1 MRHARTTLP
10 TVLTILTAGLA
21 AAAPLKRE
29 EVPAP
34 LQPWISW
41 VLRGS
46 EAETCPFF
54 QGQGGGRCAWP
65 GALKLTLDKSGGRF
79 EQSWRLDAED
89 WVPLPGG
96 TEHWPQDVRVDGAP
110 AVVVERGGA
119 PNLRLKSGTHALS
132 GAFRWTRAPE
142 QLDIPSDV
150 GLLALTVD
158 GKPAPFPLRD
168 ESGRLWLQTQARAA
182 APREESHLEVT
193 VHRRLVDDVPLQ
205 VVTRL
210 QLKVSGA
217 NRELAL
223 GRPLPEGFAPMS
235 LVSPLPARLDPDGR
249 LRVQLRA
256 GAWEVLLV
264 SRREGAGDEIKL
276 PAPGGAWAAD
286 EAWVFEARPD
296 LRQAEVEGA
305 PSLDPQ
311 QTELPQDW
319 KALPA
324 YLVKPGTGLRLV
336 QRRRGDDPPE
346 PDRLSLR
353 RELWLDFDGAGLSA
367 RDRIEGT
374 LARSWRLEVSPEMK
388 LGRVSAGGSDQFLT
402 ALSSGGPAGLEVR
415 TRRVDVTADSRIEGR
430 RLTAAGWRHDFESV
444 SGVLHVPP
452 GWRVVHVSGADQ
464 ASPTWVTAWT
474 LLDFFLV
481 LVASAAFLKLYGPRW
496 GAAALAGLAL
506 LWHEPDAPR
515 WIWLAALLLAALDKV
530 LVDRPTPARWVGLIR
545 RATWVVLALICVPF
559 LVKQIRVGVYPT
571 LERPYDSIAP
581 RAGEQQVSEEGR
593 DESLDEEG
601 AAQSFESSN
610 RLKERRSR
618 AFDGGRAG
626 GGGNLPAIAA
636 MAAPAGA
643 PEPMEE
649 EKDEEPAEA
658 DASSVSVAGGVSY
671 GAALSSLRKAPAPK
685 AAPSFYS
692 QVLTQMRLD
701 PQARVNTGP
710 GLPYW
715 TWNSVRLTWKG
726 PVPKDHPLRLWLIS
740 PCVNLILALLRCAL
754 TVLLALIVGWWPVG
768 AWLESLRGADGWRRA
783 ARAVLPLLLLAAL
796 GARAS
801 AAEGGFP
808 PKDLLDQ
815 LKARLLEKPECAP
828 ECAASP
834 LLRVE
839 ATPSWLKL
847 KLAVHAA
854 AATAV
859 PVPTGG
865 REWTPARGLLD
876 GNPAPAARAADG
888 TLWVPVP
895 AGAHE
900 LTLEGP
906 LPERDTVQI
915 ALPLKPRRVEASVAG
930 WTLGGVR
937 EDGRAE
943 DALQLSR
950 ARGAEP
956 AAVAAARAQGLFPP
970 FLRVERTVRLG
981 LSWSVETRV
990 VRLTPTGSPV
1000 VVQIPL
1006 LPGESVTSSDMRV
1019 AGGKITVSLSPQA
1032 EAASWSS
1039 VLQESA
1045 SLALAAPAAAQ
1056 WTEAWTIEP
1065 GPLWHVEASGLPAV
1079 YQEPD
1084 AGARSLSYRPW
1095 PGESLKL
1102 AITRPGAV
1110 VGQTLTVDQSALSLA
1125 PGVRATDASL
1135 SLRLRTSRGD
1145 KQTLLLPKDA
1155 DLLGVKI
1162 DGAAQPLRL
1171 EGSTLSIPVSPGA
1184 HSVEVDWRQQGGE
1197 RAFLRAPVIGLG
1209 APSVNAHVL
1218 IAMPADRWILF
1229 AGGRGL
1235 GPAVLF
1241 WSLLAVF
1248 LIASVGLAK
1257 TGLAPLSWSQ
1267 WLLLSLGLTQLP
1279 VARAAVVAGWFLAVG
1294 LRALHPPAGRREFN
1308 AAQVFLAFYTAVAA
1322 ALLFSAIKHGL
1333 LGSPQMQIA
1342 GNGSGAGALR
1352 WYVDRA
1358 GETTPRPWVFS
1369 VPLYVYRGA
1378 MLVWALW
1385 LADSLMTWSRWAW
1398 KSYSDGG
1405 LWRPK
1410 A

>member
-1 MRHARTTLP
+1 MRHARTPLL
-10 TVLTILTAGLA
+10 VFSSILTAALA

-54 QGQGGGRCAWP
+54 QGQDGRRCAWP
-65 GALKLTLDKSGGRF
+65 GALKLTLDKAGGRF
-79 EQSWRLDAED
+79 EQPWRLDAED

-110 AVVVERGGA
+110 AVVVERGGV
-119 PNLRLKSGTHALS
+119 PNLRLKAGSHSLA
-132 GAFRWTRAPE
+132 GAFRWPRAPE
-142 QLDIPSDV
+142 QLDVPAEV

-168 ESGRLWLQTQARAA
+168 QAGRLWLQSQTRGA

-193 VHRRLVDDVPLQ
+193 VHRRLVDEIPLQ
-205 VVTRL
+205 LVTRL

-256 GAWEVLLV
+256 GTWEVVLV
-264 SRREGAGDEIKL
+264 SRREKQGDEIKL

-305 PSLDPQ
+305 ASLDPQ

-324 YLVKPGTGLRLV
+324 YLVKPGTGLRLA

-367 RDRIEGT
+367 RDRLSGT

-415 TRRVDVTADSRIEGR
+415 TRQVAVTADSRIEGR

-444 SGVLHVPP
+444 EGVLHVPP

-464 ASPTWVTAWT
+464 AYPTWVTEWT

-481 LVASAAFLKLYGPRW
+481 LVASAAFLRLYGPRW

-506 LWHEPDAPR
+506 LWHEPEAPR
-515 WIWLAALLLAALDKV
+515 WLWLAALLLASLDRV
-530 LVDRPTPARWVGLIR
+530 LADRPTPARWIGLIR
-545 RATWVVLALICVPF
+545 RAAWIVLAIVCVPF
-559 LVKQIRVGVYPT
+559 LVRQIRVGAYPT
-571 LERPYDSIAP
+571 LEHPYESIVP
-581 RAGEQQVSEEGR
+581 RAGDSEESEASGEETEDDKAEAR
-593 DESLDEEG
+593 DFRRARHRMFDGARGGAAFGAG
-601 AAQSFESSN
+601 AAQLAS
-610 RLKERRSR
+610 
-618 AFDGGRAG
+618 
-626 GGGNLPAIAA
+626 PAP
-636 MAAPAGA
+636 AAPGA
-643 PEPMEE
+643 MPEPEE
-649 EKDEEPAEA
+649 AEKDEEAPEA
-658 DASSVSVAGGVSY
+658 DASSIAGKMDISAAASVSA
-671 GAALSSLRKAPAPK
+671 LRKIPAPK
-685 AAPSFYS
+685 SSFYS

-701 PQARVNTGP
+701 PSARVNTGP

-715 TWNSVRLTWKG
+715 TWRSVRLTWRG
-726 PVPKDHPLRLWLIS
+726 PVPKDHPLTLWLIS
-740 PCVNLILALLRCAL
+740 PRINFLLALLRCAL
-754 TVLLALIVGWWPVG
+754 TVLLALAVGGWPIG
-768 AWLESLRGADGWRRA
+768 EWLERLGGPDGWRRA
-783 ARAVLPLLLLAAL
+783 ASALLPLLLVASL
-796 GARAS
+796 GARA
-801 AAEGGFP
+801 AAADGGFP

-815 LKARLLEKPECAP
+815 LRLRLLEKPECAP

-839 ATPSWLKL
+839 ASPSWLKL
-847 KLAVHAA
+847 RLSVHAA

-865 REWTPARGLLD
+865 REWTPARGQLD
-876 GNPAPAARAADG
+876 GAPAPAARASDG
-888 TLWVPVP
+888 TLWVPIP

-906 LPERDTVQI
+906 LPERDTVQL

-956 AAVAAARAQGLFPP
+956 AAIAAARAQGLFPP

-990 VRLTPTGSPV
+990 VRRTPTGSPV
-1000 VVQIPL
+1000 VAQIPL
-1006 LPGESVTSSDMRV
+1006 LPGESVTSPDSRV
-1019 AGGKITVSLSPQA
+1019 VGGKIVVSLAPQA

-1039 VLQESA
+1039 VLQESG
-1045 SLALAAPAAAQ
+1045 SLALAAPAAGD
-1056 WTEAWTIEP
+1056 WTEAWTVEP

-1079 YQEPD
+1079 YQKPD
-1084 AGARSLSYRPW
+1084 AGARSLAFRPW
-1095 PGESLKL
+1095 PGEAVKL
-1102 AITRPGAV
+1102 SITRPGAV
-1110 VGQTLTVDQSALSLA
+1110 VGQTLTIDQSVLRLE

-1145 KQTLLLPKDA
+1145 RQTLLLPKGA

-1162 DGAAQPLRL
+1162 DDSAQPLRL
-1171 EGSTLSIPVSPGA
+1171 EGDALSIPVSPGA
-1184 HSVEVDWRQQGGE
+1184 HAVEVDWRQAGGA
-1197 RAFLRAPVIGLG
+1197 RVFQRAPEVGLG

-1218 IAMPADRWILF
+1218 VAMPSGRWILF
-1229 AGGRGL
+1229 AGGRGV

-1248 LIASVGLAK
+1248 VLVSVGLAK
-1257 TGLAPLSWSQ
+1257 TGLAPLSWLQ

-1279 VARAAVVAGWFLAVG
+1279 EVQAAAVAGWFLAVG
-1294 LRALHPPAGRREFN
+1294 LRARRPPAGRREFN
-1308 AAQVFLAFYTAVAA
+1308 AAQVFLALYSVAA
-1322 ALLFSAIKHGL
+1322 AGLLFSAISRGL
-1333 LGSPQMQIA
+1333 LGSPEMQIA
-1342 GNGSGAGALR
+1342 GNGSSAELLR

-1358 GETTPRPWVFS
+1358 GEATPRPWVVS
-1369 VPLYVYRGA
+1369 VPLYVYRAA

-1385 LADSLMTWSRWAW
+1385 LADSLMSWSRWAW
-1398 KSYSDGG
+1398 KCYAEGG

-1410 A
+1410 V